1 MANNEK
7 QIRFS
12 YTPPKS
18 IAKCIDNNIKV
29 IAKKDAKHYN
39 NVITQALRM
48 FFNSEDNEL
57 LCRI

>member
-18 IAKCIDNNIKV
+18 IAKCIANNIKV
-29 IAKKDAKHYN
+29 IAEKDCKHYN
-39 NVITQALRM
+39 NVITQALRQY
-48 FFNSEDNEL
+48 FNSEDNEL